1 MIKVIVLGKIKEQ
14 YLKDLIDD
22 YKKRI
27 EKYTKFSIIELLDY
41 KDTEDSTCLL
51 KEKQL
56 ILKQITPK
64 DNLVVLDINGETF
77 DSVSFAKFIEKEL
90 TINSNITFIIG
101 SSNGLSPDILNMANK
116 RISFSKMTF
125 PHGLFRAMLLEQI
138 YRSFKILNNET
149 YHK

>member
-41 KDTEDSTCLL
+41 KDTEVSTCLL

-125 PHGLFRAMLLEQI
+125 PHVLFRAMLLEQI
-138 YRSFKILNNET
+138 YRTVKILNNET

>member
-41 KDTEDSTCLL
+41 KDTEVSTCLL

-77 DSVSFAKFIEKEL
+77 DSVSFANFIEKEL

>member
-41 KDTEDSTCLL
+41 KDTEVSTCLL

-101 SSNGLSPDILNMANK
+101 SSNGLSTDILNMANK

-138 YRSFKILNNET
+138 YRSFKILYNET

>member
-41 KDTEDSTCLL
+41 KDTEVSTCLL

-77 DSVSFAKFIEKEL
+77 DSVYFAKFIEKEL

>member
-41 KDTEDSTCLL
+41 KDTEVSTCLL

-101 SSNGLSPDILNMANK
+101 SSNGLSTDILNMANK
-116 RISFSKMTF
+116 KISFSKMTF

>member
-41 KDTEDSTCLL
+41 KDTEVSTCLL

-64 DNLVVLDINGETF
+64 DNLVVLDINGEIF

-101 SSNGLSPDILNMANK
+101 SSNGLSTDILNMANK

>member
-41 KDTEDSTCLL
+41 KDTEVSTCLL

-56 ILKQITPK
+56 ILKQIIPK

>member
-41 KDTEDSTCLL
+41 KDTEVSTCLL

-138 YRSFKILNNET
+138 YRGFKILNNET

>member
-41 KDTEDSTCLL
+41 KDTEVSTCLL

-125 PHGLFRAMLLEQI
+125 PHGLFRAMLLEQV

>member
-41 KDTEDSTCLL
+41 KDTEVSTCLL

-64 DNLVVLDINGETF
+64 DNLVVLDINEETF

>member
-41 KDTEDSTCLL
+41 KDTEVSICLL

>member
-41 KDTEDSTCLL
+41 KDTEVSTCLL

-116 RISFSKMTF
+116 RICFSKMTF
-125 PHGLFRAMLLEQI
+125 PHGLFRAMLLEQV

>member
-14 YLKDLIDD
+14 YLKDLIED

-41 KDTEDSTCLL
+41 KDTEVSTCLL

>member
-27 EKYTKFSIIELLDY
+27 EKHTKFSIIELLDY
-41 KDTEDSTCLL
+41 KDTEVSTCLL

>member
-41 KDTEDSTCLL
+41 KDTEVSTCLL

>member
-41 KDTEDSTCLL
+41 KDTEVSTCLL

-125 PHGLFRAMLLEQI
+125 PHALFRAMLLEQI

>member
-41 KDTEDSTCLL
+41 KDTEVSTCLL

-64 DNLVVLDINGETF
+64 DNLVVLDINGEIF

>member
-41 KDTEDSTCLL
+41 KDTEVSTCLL

-116 RISFSKMTF
+116 KISFSKMTF

>member
-41 KDTEDSTCLL
+41 KDTEVSTCLL

-56 ILKQITPK
+56 ILKQITSK

>member
-41 KDTEDSTCLL
+41 KDTEVSTCLL

-101 SSNGLSPDILNMANK
+101 SSNGLSTDILNMANK

>member
-41 KDTEDSTCLL
+41 KDTEVSTCLL

-138 YRSFKILNNET
+138 YRSFKILNNES

>member
-41 KDTEDSTCLL
+41 KDTEVSTCLL

-64 DNLVVLDINGETF
+64 DNLVVLDINGETV

>member
-1 MIKVIVLGKIKEQ
+1 M
-14 YLKDLIDD
+14 
-22 YKKRI
+22 
-27 EKYTKFSIIELLDY
+27 
-41 KDTEDSTCLL
+41 